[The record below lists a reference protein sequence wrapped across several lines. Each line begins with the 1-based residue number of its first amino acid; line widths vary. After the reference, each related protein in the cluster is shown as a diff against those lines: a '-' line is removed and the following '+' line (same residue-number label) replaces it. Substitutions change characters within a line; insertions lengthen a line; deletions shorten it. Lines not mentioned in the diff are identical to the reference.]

1 VAETKFLQGI
11 RRNLTLW
18 YTTVL
23 AVALAVMGGLLYY
36 GAHRELFTRPV
47 VGAARGQA
55 EFVARDWQLDPGT
68 PCQARPTFTG
78 PVPPPPPRP
87 RVRVPVYLA
96 CLTVEGALIDALI
109 IPSSDVGRPPD
120 AFLTSTLVPEVLRSG
135 EAEDRVEVEDLG
147 PVYRFARIVPAPMG
161 TGALGIVM
169 VGRPIVEQT
178 QALALLR
185 NLLMLT
191 AGLSILVALLG
202 GLFLTQRALQPA
214 RLAFARQQEFI
225 ADASHELRTPLTLI
239 RANAEVLL
247 RQRGRLEPR
256 DAALVDDIVA
266 ETAHV
271 DRLTTSLLTLARLDA
286 NRFHFESD
294 VVDLSA
300 IASNALRRLRPQAVE
315 KRLTVSEALAGEVIV
330 LGDAEAIEQVALILL
345 DNAIKY
351 TPAGG
356 TVAVRTTLTDGRAEL
371 VVQDSGIGIP
381 AEDLPHLGERFY
393 RVDKARSREAGGA
406 GLGLAIAFRIADAHG
421 GGVRLDSEPGKGT
434 SAALSLKSARTA
446 GPVMSDR
453 RTGRPDG

>member
-1 VAETKFLQGI
+1 VPETTFLKGT

-18 YTTVL
+18 YTAVL

-55 EFVARDWQLDPGT
+55 EFVAQDWQLDPST
-68 PCQARPTFTG
+68 PCRVRLTFTG
-78 PVPPPPPRP
+78 PVPPPPVPRP
-87 RVRVPVYLA
+87 RIRVPVYLA
-96 CLTVEGALIDALI
+96 CLTVEGGLIDALI
-109 IPSSDVGRPPD
+109 IPSADVGRPPD

-135 EAEDRVEVEDLG
+135 EAADRVDVEDLG

-161 TGALGIVM
+161 DGVLGIVM
-169 VGRPIVEQT
+169 VGRPIVEQM

-185 NLLMLT
+185 NLLLLT
-191 AGLSILVALLG
+191 AGLSVLVAVLG

-247 RQRGRLEPR
+247 RQRGGLQPR
-256 DAALVDDIVA
+256 DAALVDDIVT

-286 NRFHFESD
+286 NEFHLESD

-300 IASNALRRLRPQAVE
+300 VASSALRRLRPLAAE
-315 KRLTVSEALAGEVIV
+315 KRLTVSEALGGEVIV
-330 LGDAEAIEQVALILL
+330 LGDAEALEQVAIILL

-351 TPAGG
+351 TPADGAV
-356 TVAVRTTLTDGRAEL
+356 TVRTALTDGRAEL
-371 VVQDSGIGIP
+371 VVQDTGIGISQ
-381 AEDLPHLGERFY
+381 EHLPHLGERFY
-393 RVDKARSREAGGA
+393 RVEKARSREAGGA

-421 GGVRLDSEPGKGT
+421 GAVRLDSQPGRGT
-434 SAALSLKSARTA
+434 SAALSLKSAATA
-446 GPVMSDR
+446 R
-453 RTGRPDG
+453 RR